1 MEKRKRGISPVI
13 ATVLLIALVIVIFL
27 IVFLWFRGTLKPAV
41 LKFGE
46 NIELAC
52 EKVSFSAD
60 YSAGKLDLSNNGD
73 VPISG
78 IKIKISKQGSY
89 TTEDI
94 NDIATEKWNGL
105 SKGGAFSSAL
115 NTDTSGVTEILVIPV
130 LRGTSEDGEQDYVC
144 DERFGEIAYSIE

>member
-60 YSAGKLDLSNNGD
+60 YSGGKLDLSNNGD

-78 IKIKISKQGSY
+78 VKIKVSKKGGF

-94 NDIATEKWNGL
+94 NDVATGWNGL
-105 SKGGAFSSAL
+105 SKGKAFSSAL
-115 NTDTSGVTEILVIPV
+115 DINIADVTEILVIPV
-130 LRGTSEDGEQDYVC
+130 LRGTSEDGEKDYVC
-144 DERFGEIAYSIE
+144 DDRFGEVVYSVE